1 MPKLKE
7 LTQNKYL
14 KRPYNKIEFP
24 LSYGNRILSFHCI
37 IIRKIQQIQYLNELF
52 KLLDN
57 QCEQL
62 TFGWCGLTSKQV
74 YLEWQSAI
82 CFVTWQLK
90 HHFLVMNLFWISKK
104 QFLIMLFEIRYLEV
118 IANFYDNIVGDLKKP
133 EEITRQS
140 ISEAN
145 MTDFTV
151 LGKLFYLLLTLFHIR
166 VGLFI
171 YFQHKTS
178 ILLN

>member
-1 MPKLKE
+1 
-7 LTQNKYL
+7 
-14 KRPYNKIEFP
+14 
-24 LSYGNRILSFHCI
+24 
-37 IIRKIQQIQYLNELF
+37 
-52 KLLDN
+52 
-57 QCEQL
+57 
-62 TFGWCGLTSKQV
+62 
-74 YLEWQSAI
+74 
-82 CFVTWQLK
+82 
-90 HHFLVMNLFWISKK
+90 
-104 QFLIMLFEIRYLEV
+104 MLFEIRYLEV